1 MVRKSFNEKVS
12 TEQRLKESQGM
23 IHEAV
28 QRKSIPGRGETVSTK
43 VLRLEYAWYGKWPE
57 EPEKE

>member
-12 TEQRLKESQGM
+12 IEQRLKESQGM

-28 QRKSIPGRGETVSTK
+28 QRKRIPGRETVSTK